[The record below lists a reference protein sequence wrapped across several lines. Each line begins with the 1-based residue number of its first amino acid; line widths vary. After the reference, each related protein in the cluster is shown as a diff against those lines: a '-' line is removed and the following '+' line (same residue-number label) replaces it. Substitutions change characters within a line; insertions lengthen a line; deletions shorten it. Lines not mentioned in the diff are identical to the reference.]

1 MKKILATLLSAIL
14 IFSLCACSKVTR
26 TETGNS
32 ANTNVNNTSN
42 NTQENIKATV
52 VNKQGVTEQLT
63 AKELL
68 DIQSGNALKFD
79 NDYWTAKVTVTG
91 KISKIG
97 GEEIING
104 SHYNWTLKIEG
115 GEGDWFIGEGKYNT
129 STVSKD
135 YIASLNVGDTVEIS
149 GEIVGAFFGEVDISN
164 GTISVTKK

>member
-97 GEEIING
+97 GEEMAPTTTG
-104 SHYNWTLKIEG
+104 H
-115 GEGDWFIGEGKYNT
+115 
-129 STVSKD
+129 
-135 YIASLNVGDTVEIS
+135 
-149 GEIVGAFFGEVDISN
+149 
-164 GTISVTKK
+164 